1 MMTDPLA
8 DMLTRI
14 RNANSALLP
23 KIELPHSK
31 LKESV
36 ATVLVKHGYAAGCA
50 VSGDLKKTITI
61 TLKYHGREA
70 VIKGLKRVSRPG
82 LRQYVN
88 AQQIPRVLRGLGT
101 AILSTSR
108 GIMAGQEARSAKVGG
123 EVLCYVW

>member
-14 RNANSALLP
+14 RNASSALLP
-23 KIELPHSK
+23 KIELLHSK

-36 ATVLVKHGYAAGCA
+36 AGVLVRHGYAANCKVDGA
-50 VSGDLKKTITI
+50 VKKTLTI
-61 TLKYHGREA
+61 TLKYQGREA
-70 VIKGLKRVSRPG
+70 VIKGVKRVSRPG

-88 AQQIPRVLRGLGT
+88 AQEIPRVLRGLGT

-108 GIMAGQEARSAKVGG
+108 GIMAGQEARSANVGG

>member
-8 DMLTRI
+8 DMLSRI
-14 RNANSALLP
+14 RNASSALLP

-36 ATVLVKHGYAAGCA
+36 AGVLVRQGYADNCA
-50 VSGDLKKTITI
+50 VSGDIKKTLTI
-61 TLKYHGREA
+61 TLKYQGRDA

-88 AQQIPRVLRGLGT
+88 AQEIPRVLRGLGT

-108 GIMAGQEARSAKVGG
+108 GIMAGQDARNANVGG